1 MSLQECTTADDV
13 RKLAQRTLERHRQ
26 MMRPTAQ
33 PEPIKK
39 IAVEAEDGYFASLS
53 RRLDALEKSIQTV
66 LNMCGVEIKT
76 GEMTG
81 PKYLLLADIRN
92 VVSDY
97 YGVTLQEL
105 DQKSQAIK
113 IARVRQIACYLCRL
127 RTLRSLPEIGRMF
140 GGRDH
145 TTILH
150 SVNKIADMRKT
161 DPIIDSDLIKLE
173 ALLDNLL
180 SERQG
185 AMKNATG

>member
-33 PEPIKK
+33 SEPIKK